1 MVLSKAYLL
10 LYPISISVSF
20 FQMLVHIW
28 VMDVITISGHK
39 ISFSEWILFTFTIL
53 LLYFYTKKVKINN
66 FTDSRAFALMFLL
79 VFVFIS
85 VLLSEDPQRGVVK
98 SIIFL
103 SYVFLYFYIFVGHV
117 NIDSVENTIR
127 FLFFIGIIFALYAS
141 FLYFFQNVIDSEN
154 EIVISTNR
162 GDINV
167 QQSLYDFGFG
177 AVKGIFIPGLN
188 TNTFGV
194 ILTSLVFICLF
205 LYSECR
211 NRKYR
216 IFYFSIL
223 LLFLSEIVMTMS
235 RGALLSLFLGI
246 FYLIIKGWFN
256 VRQLLLYA
264 IILMVIMTYF
274 QSNHLD
280 AIYQRF
286 LGGVDLIFNLNLDA
300 EYGIGFVD
308 RIESQK
314 NTINIFYDN
323 PIFGVGAG
331 NLDGYNLIKNTE
343 HNSYLRVLAELGLFG
358 FMALLLFIVGALRS
372 ASIVMKKIRNIPDLS
387 KDLKMLEMLFAIS
400 ITYVFYLNIG
410 PFLHSFWISIALLS
424 VTTFLTKKKL
434 NLLQFKDK
442 I

>member
-1 MVLSKAYLL
+1 
-10 LYPISISVSF
+10 
-20 FQMLVHIW
+20 
-28 VMDVITISGHK
+28 
-39 ISFSEWILFTFTIL
+39 
-53 LLYFYTKKVKINN
+53 
-66 FTDSRAFALMFLL
+66 
-79 VFVFIS
+79 
-85 VLLSEDPQRGVVK
+85 
-98 SIIFL
+98 
-103 SYVFLYFYIFVGHV
+103 
-117 NIDSVENTIR
+117 
-127 FLFFIGIIFALYAS
+127 
-141 FLYFFQNVIDSEN
+141 
-154 EIVISTNR
+154 
-162 GDINV
+162 
-167 QQSLYDFGFG
+167 
-177 AVKGIFIPGLN
+177 
-188 TNTFGV
+188 
-194 ILTSLVFICLF
+194 
-205 LYSECR
+205 
-211 NRKYR
+211 
-216 IFYFSIL
+216 
-223 LLFLSEIVMTMS
+223 MTMS